1 MAWRERK
8 DMRWPE
14 WLGHKEQYMDR
25 IWNRSQ
31 GNMELPFKGT
41 RDSNSWVARGYRWL
55 KFGRIS
61 SGLCSA
67 KKAR

>member
-1 MAWRERK
+1 MEGKKGHEMARMVRTQRAEY
-8 DMRWPE
+8 
-14 WLGHKEQYMDR
+14 GH
-25 IWNRSQ
+25 RSQ